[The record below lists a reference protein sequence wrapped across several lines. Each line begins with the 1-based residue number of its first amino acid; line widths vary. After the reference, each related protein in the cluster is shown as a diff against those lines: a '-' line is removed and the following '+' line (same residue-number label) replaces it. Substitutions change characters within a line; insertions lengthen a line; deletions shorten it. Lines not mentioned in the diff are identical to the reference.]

1 MCEYCKNMPTK
12 YEGFYVEYH
21 KQTAPDEENEVL
33 IESKYCPNCG
43 RKLIESVENLNKENN
58 DRKLVEWS
66 KNNMNK
72 EIHFYTYDT
81 MISNVDHSWL
91 ATKNKIKNG
100 LIYISTTQMG
110 LISTDLFKLGFR
122 IFIHDYNNKEGYY
135 TYEIKLGTNE
145 RTNKDIRMS
154 HNLFNLWKSGGF
166 NIGEL

>member
-1 MCEYCKNMPTK
+1 
-12 YEGFYVEYH
+12 
-21 KQTAPDEENEVL
+21 
-33 IESKYCPNCG
+33 
-43 RKLIESVENLNKENN
+43 
-58 DRKLVEWS
+58 
-66 KNNMNK
+66 MNK

-110 LISTDLFKLGFR
+110 LLSTDLFKLGFR
-122 IFIHDYNNKEGYY
+122 IFIHDYNNEEGYY

-166 NIGEL
+166 NTGELGNQYG